1 MLLTFVERA
10 VKMID
15 VMVKSLRNWR
25 LWLGIKNGHGG
36 LTRNCYRFPLVQ
48 VLVAEAIISFCGIG
62 SKPLEIFSTGVFFVK
77 G

>member
-36 LTRNCYRFPLVQ
+36 LTRNCYRFPLVR
-48 VLVAEAIISFCGIG
+48 VLAAEAIISFCGT
-62 SKPLEIFSTGVFFVK
+62 SDKPLKNFFTGVFFVK

>member
-1 MLLTFVERA
+1 MLLTFVEKAIRM
-10 VKMID
+10 VD

-48 VLVAEAIISFCGIG
+48 VLVAEAVTSFCGT
-62 SKPLEIFSTGVFFVK
+62 SDKPLKIFHRGVFR
-77 G
+77 

>member
-36 LTRNCYRFPLVQ
+36 LSRNCFRFPLVR
-48 VLVAEAIISFCGIG
+48 VLMAEAVTSFCGIG